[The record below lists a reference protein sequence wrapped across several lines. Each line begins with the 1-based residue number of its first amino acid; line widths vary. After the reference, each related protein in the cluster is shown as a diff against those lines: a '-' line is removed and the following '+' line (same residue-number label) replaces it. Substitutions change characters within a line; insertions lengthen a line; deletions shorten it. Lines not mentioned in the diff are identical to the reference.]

1 MTTKIVNQ
9 ATIVKIVSKNIKY
22 ATLNISSPN
31 DKMLKHYISN
41 EKKNIFQ
48 FFYYL
53 FEDKLCFN
61 VYKSP
66 TFYPKKTI
74 QIEAI
79 KLTPCF

>member
-1 MTTKIVNQ
+1 MLIK
-9 ATIVKIVSKNIKY
+9 KNIKY
-22 ATLNISSPN
+22 ATLNIFSPN

-41 EKKNIFQ
+41 KKKAFQ
-48 FFYYL
+48 NFYYL

-66 TFYPKKTI
+66 THFSILSKKTI

-79 KLTPCF
+79 NLTPLF